1 MVFSPGSIENLV
13 ANYYGMEVKA
23 SPLNGYDELN
33 FLLTDNA
40 GKKNVLKLSNSQH
53 DFYFLDA
60 QIKILQHLS
69 KSDLALQLQQYT
81 LNKIGETLTELSIE
95 DKTYYIRILSYLEG
109 TFWVDTPN
117 KTDELHLN
125 LGKFLGKMDKNL
137 SNFKHAGM
145 HRHYTWDISTA
156 RDASYRLNCIKDHE
170 KRRMV
175 DYFILQFE
183 TEILPTLSSFRHSY
197 THNDANDYNVLV
209 KENDIA
215 GLIDFGDMVY
225 TALIN
230 NVAVA
235 CTYAMLNNQ
244 QPLEA
249 AAEVVKGYHQI
260 YPLTEKELNIL
271 YYLIAARLCI
281 SVTQS
286 AYNSSL
292 DSNNEHHFITEKPAW
307 NLLYYLIE
315 LNPIKAENAFL
326 IACNYVSIIHE
337 KEDYKNIELDRHAH
351 VGRNLSISYEQHL
364 KIDKSALQYLYDDK
378 GNTYLDC
385 VNNVSH
391 VGHCHPTVVRSAQKQ
406 IATLNTNTRY
416 LNLQLNNYA
425 AALTAKLPK
434 HLKVCYFTNSGSEA
448 NDLAIRISRH
458 CTKQKEVIVLDH
470 AYHGT
475 STATIEMSPYKFDR
489 KGGIGQM
496 PWIHKAMNPDVYRGL
511 YQYGDATAGEKYAAD
526 VSRIITELKNN
537 GKAPAA
543 FICETLLGVG
553 GQMPLPP
560 NYLKEVYA
568 FVKEAGGLCI
578 ADEVQVGFGRVGL
591 HFWGFELQE
600 VMPDIVVMGKPMGN
614 GHPLAAV
621 IVTEEIANSF
631 NNGIEY
637 FNTYGGNP
645 VSMATGLAVLEV
657 IEKEELQANALAVGD
672 DLINGFKELM
682 NRHKLIGDVRG
693 AGLFLGAELVKDRIT
708 KEPAAQEIKLIV
720 ELMKDRGF
728 LIGTD
733 GPYNNVLKIK
743 PPIIFSKYNAKE
755 FIRNLDE
762 VLSTL

>member
-1 MVFSPGSIENLV
+1 MVFSAGSIESFV

-23 SPLNGYDELN
+23 SALNGYDELN

-40 GKKNVLKLSNSQH
+40 GKKNILKLSNNQQ
-53 DFYFLDA
+53 DFFFLDA

-69 KSDLALQLQQYT
+69 KSELALQLQQYT
-81 LNKIGETLTELSIE
+81 LNKKGQPLTEISIE

-109 TFWVDTPN
+109 TFWVEAPI
-117 KTDELHLN
+117 KTDALQLN

-137 SNFKHAGM
+137 SDFKHAGM

-156 RDASYRLNCIKDHE
+156 RDASYKLNCIKDHE

-209 KENDIA
+209 NEDDIV

-235 CTYAMLNNQ
+235 CTYAMLNNLK
-244 QPLEA
+244 PLEA
-249 AAEVVKGYHQI
+249 AVQVVKGYHEM

-307 NLLYYLIE
+307 DLLFYLIE

-326 IACNYVSIIHE
+326 QACSYASIIND

-416 LNLQLNNYA
+416 LNENLNNYA

-496 PWIHKAMNPDVYRGL
+496 PWIYKTMNPDVYRGL
-511 YQYGDATAGEKYAAD
+511 YQYGDEAAGEKYAAD
-526 VSRIITELKNN
+526 VNRIITELKNN

-568 FVKEAGGLCI
+568 LVKAAGGLCI
-578 ADEVQVGFGRVGL
+578 ADEVQVGFGRVGR

-600 VMPDIVVMGKPMGN
+600 VLPDIVVIGKPIGN

-657 IEKEELQANALAVGD
+657 IEKEQLQENALAVGD
-672 DLINGFKELM
+672 YLLNGCKELM
-682 NRHKLIGDVRG
+682 KKHKLIGDVRG
-693 AGLFLGAELVKDRIT
+693 AGLFIGVELVKDRIT
-708 KEPAAQEIKLIV
+708 KEPATYEIKLLV
-720 ELMKDRGF
+720 EQMKDRGF

-743 PPIIFSKYNAKE
+743 PPIIFSMYNAKKL
-755 FIRNLDE
+755 IQNLEE
-762 VLSTL
+762 VLTKL

>member
-1 MVFSPGSIENLV
+1 MVFSAGDIENFV
-13 ANYYGMEVKA
+13 ANYYGMEVSA
-23 SPLNGYDELN
+23 SVLNGYDELN
-33 FLLTDNA
+33 FLLADKA
-40 GKKNVLKLSNSQH
+40 DKKYVLKLSNSQH

-69 KSDLALQLQQYT
+69 KSELALQLQQYT
-81 LNKIGETLTELSIE
+81 LNKKQQSLTALSVD

-109 TFWVDTPN
+109 TFWVDAPI
-117 KTDELHLN
+117 KTDLLHLN

-137 SNFKHAGM
+137 ADFKHTGM

-156 RDASYRLNCIKDHE
+156 RDASYKLNCIQDHE
-170 KRRMV
+170 KRRIV

-209 KENDIA
+209 RENDIV

-235 CTYAMLNNQ
+235 CTYAMLNHP

-249 AAEVVKGYHQI
+249 ARQVVKGYHQM
-260 YPLTEKELNIL
+260 YPLTEKELSIL
-271 YYLIAARLCI
+271 YYLITARLCI
-281 SVTQS
+281 SLTQS

-307 NLLYYLIE
+307 DLLYYLIE
-315 LNPIKAENAFL
+315 INPIKAENEFL
-326 IACNYVSIIHE
+326 MSCNYPAVINHKDNYEKLEKHRHE
-337 KEDYKNIELDRHAH
+337 H

-391 VGHCHPTVVRSAQKQ
+391 VGHCHPTVVRAMQKQ

-416 LNLQLNNYA
+416 LNKQLNQYA

-458 CTKQKEVIVLDH
+458 CTKQKDVIVLEN

-489 KGGIGQM
+489 NGGLGKM
-496 PWIHKAMNPDVYRGL
+496 PWIHKAMNPDTYRGP
-511 YQYGDATAGEKYAAD
+511 YQYEDKRAGEKYAAD
-526 VSRIITELKNN
+526 VNRIITELKNN

-578 ADEVQVGFGRVGL
+578 ADEVQVGFGRVGS

-600 VMPDIVVMGKPMGN
+600 VMPDIVVMGKPIGN

-657 IEKEELQANALAVGD
+657 IEKEQLQENALAVGD
-672 DLINGFKELM
+672 DLLNGFKELM

-693 AGLFLGAELVKDRIT
+693 AGLFIGVELVKDRIT

-720 ELMKDRGF
+720 EQMKDRGF

-743 PPIIFSKYNAKE
+743 PPIIFSKHNAKE

-762 VLSTL
+762 VMHML